1 MAFRGEAMAAG
12 FDGSE
17 RTAAARAG
25 ARRISIAPPPDR
37 AEAFADAKR
46 RSARVRF
53 LRKAI
58 LISVVVAILAMLG
71 VVIFDPFSPK
81 FGPLSFSALSIDGTK
96 ITMARPKLAGFRS
109 DGQPYTL
116 TAERA
121 LQDVKQPTIVELETL
136 NGDIGMAGGEPTHI
150 TADTGVY
157 DSVSQHMRLSKNIRI
172 GNDRFEVRLRSADI
186 DFKSGA
192 YRSDESVEVHV
203 GDGTTILGD
212 RASARNNGQELVFEG
227 HVKTTIRPQDD
238 AAPDAAPKRGNP

>member
-121 LQDVKQPTIVELETL
+121 LQDVKQPTIVELQKVDGE
-136 NGDIGMAGGEPTHI
+136 IGMAGGEAMHL
-150 TADTGVY
+150 TADAGVY
-157 DSVSQHMRLSKNIRI
+157 DSMGEHMDLSNNVRIKNS
-172 GNDRFEVRLRSADI
+172 RFDVLLRSASF

-192 YRSDESVEVHV
+192 YGSDNPVEVHV
-203 GDGTTILGD
+203 GDGTTIFAD
-212 RASARNNGQELVFEG
+212 RATARNNGQELTFEG
-227 HVKTTIRPQDD
+227 HVKTRIVSQADQQP
-238 AAPDAAPKRGNP
+238 AADPKRTNP